1 LCFKDNNMPSPRQTV
16 AVIGASA
23 DRSKFSNKA
32 VRAYRDEGWDVYPV
46 NPTQNEVEGIPAY
59 PTLAAVPV
67 DQIDRVSF
75 YVPPSVGLKIIEQLP
90 NKSIGAVWLNP
101 GSESPELVAQAEALG
116 LNVIQACSIV
126 AIGRRPS
133 EYGGSA

>member
-1 LCFKDNNMPSPRQTV
+1 LIFEETKMPSSHQTV

-46 NPTQNEVEGIPAY
+46 NPTQKEVEGIPAY
-59 PTLAAVPV
+59 PDLGAVPV

-75 YVPPSVGLKIIEQLP
+75 YVPPGVGLKIVEQLP
-90 NKSIGAVWLNP
+90 NKRIGEVWLNP
-101 GSESPELVAQAEALG
+101 GSESPELLTRAEALG
-116 LNVIQACSIV
+116 LNVIQACSIL
-126 AIGRRPS
+126 ALGRQPS
-133 EYGGSA
+133 QY